1 MYPSSILFRRSVLL
15 VFFKTLPAMR
25 VPGPDPMPYW
35 CCYLIIALAIG
46 GLCYLLYRYSIN
58 ELLKRQAIRNRIAR
72 DLHDH
77 VGSTLSSIAIYSKVA
92 RIYEQQESREKL
104 KEILGTIEATADE
117 TINEMSDIVWAINPL
132 NDQMIT
138 IIQKIK
144 AFVQPLCLTKGIQF
158 DFYEDE
164 KVSKLILEMTAR
176 KNLFLILKE
185 ALNNAI
191 KHSGCKRITL
201 DMRLS
206 RFYLQILITDDGIG
220 FDAGNTGVDEGFMDG
235 GNGLLN
241 INFRAKELGAQLKI
255 CSASGEGTKIDLL
268 YNLHR
273 FKR

>member
-1 MYPSSILFRRSVLL
+1 MYRSSILFRRPVLT
-15 VFFKTLPAMR
+15 VSFKALQAMR
-25 VPGPDPMPYW
+25 VSRPDLMLYW

-46 GLCYLLYRYSIN
+46 GLCYLLSRYRIN

-77 VGSTLSSIAIYSKVA
+77 VGSTLSSIAVYSKVA
-92 RIYEQQESREKL
+92 RIYEQEDSREKL
-104 KEILGTIEATADE
+104 KEILCTIEATADE

-144 AFVQPLCLTKGIQF
+144 SFVQPLCLTKGIQF

-164 KVSKLILEMTAR
+164 KVSNMILEMTAR

-185 ALNNAI
+185 SLNNAI
-191 KHSGCKRITL
+191 QHSGCKRITL

-206 RFYLQILITDDGIG
+206 KFYLQILITDDGIG
-220 FDAGNTGVDEGFMDG
+220 FDTANSALHEGFMDG
-235 GNGLLN
+235 GNGLQN
-241 INFRAKELGAQLKI
+241 INYRAQELGAQLKI
-255 CSASGEGTKIDLL
+255 CSVPGEGTKIDLL
-268 YNLHR
+268 YNQHR